1 MDKETKEFLENM
13 MNQINSKFEGLETG
27 QKEIKSIQ
35 ENHTKKL
42 DGLTDEVARLREDV
56 TEVKTDLKLV
66 KIATVEQANEIQK
79 LKVIK

>member
-1 MDKETKEFLENM
+1 MDKETKDFLENM
-13 MNQINSKFEGLETG
+13 MNQINSRLEGLEVG
-27 QKEIKSIQ
+27 QKEIKVIQ

-42 DGLTDEVARLREDV
+42 DGLTDEVVRLREDI

-79 LKVIK
+79 LKIIK